1 MERIIVK
8 GGRKLS
14 GSVKI
19 EGAKNSVLPILA
31 ASLLASKGESVIS
44 NVPELSDCK
53 TLVDLLSVLNA
64 DVKLE
69 KNRVY
74 IDASEEL
81 SISAP
86 YDLVSKMRASM
97 LVMGPLLGR
106 YGHCQVA
113 MPGGCAIGSR
123 PIEQHLKGFE
133 KMGVEFNTTDGFIEG
148 KTEGRLKGAKI
159 HLDFPS
165 VGATQNLMMG
175 AALADGVTHIENAA
189 MEPEIVDL
197 QNYINRMGGKVIGAG
212 TGHIKITG
220 VEELTGTKH
229 TVIPDRI
236 EAGTFMVAA
245 AITRSDI
252 LIENIV
258 IEHLS
263 AVVSK
268 LEEIGVKFVE
278 EDDNVRVISSEP
290 LKATDIKT
298 LPHPGFPTDMQSQLM
313 ALLLTLDGTSI
324 VTETIFENRF
334 MHVTEFNTM
343 NADISL
349 QDNHAV
355 IRGGQE
361 LHGARVRA
369 TDLRSAAALI
379 LAGLVAEGYTIV
391 TELHHLDRGYVGFH
405 KKLKALGA
413 DIERVTESELEH
425 V

>member
-1 MERIIVK
+1 
-8 GGRKLS
+8 
-14 GSVKI
+14 
-19 EGAKNSVLPILA
+19 
-31 ASLLASKGESVIS
+31 
-44 NVPELSDCK
+44 
-53 TLVDLLSVLNA
+53 
-64 DVKLE
+64 
-69 KNRVY
+69 
-74 IDASEEL
+74 
-81 SISAP
+81 
-86 YDLVSKMRASM
+86 
-97 LVMGPLLGR
+97 
-106 YGHCQVA
+106 
-113 MPGGCAIGSR
+113 
-123 PIEQHLKGFE
+123 
-133 KMGVEFNTTDGFIEG
+133 
-148 KTEGRLKGAKI
+148 
-159 HLDFPS
+159 
-165 VGATQNLMMG
+165 
-175 AALADGVTHIENAA
+175 
-189 MEPEIVDL
+189 
-197 QNYINRMGGKVIGAG
+197 GGKVIGAG

-278 EDDNVRVISSEP
+278 EGDNVRVISSEP

>member
-133 KMGVEFNTTDGFIEG
+133 KMGVEFSTTDGFIEG
-148 KTEGRLKGAKI
+148 KTEGRLKGSKI

-245 AITRSDI
+245 AITRSDV

-278 EDDNVRVISSEP
+278 EGDNVRVISSEP

>member
-1 MERIIVK
+1 MDRIIVK

-133 KMGVEFNTTDGFIEG
+133 KMGVEFSTTDGFIEG

-278 EDDNVRVISSEP
+278 EGDNVRVISSEP